1 MSDLFRQ
8 SALDKLSSPEQLDK
22 AVVIT
27 PPAFWIALTGG
38 VLIVLGA
45 VIWGIFGRL
54 PISVDANGIYVS
66 GDGTGGI
73 YSEVEGMVTQIDV
86 REGET
91 VKEGDVVAY
100 IGGGDITSEIKNL
113 GERIKSVESVTLNS
127 TSDTVTSDNKAIID
141 VKSDC

>member
-54 PISVDANGIYVS
+54 PISVDANGIY
-66 GDGTGGI
+66 G
-73 YSEVEGMVTQIDV
+73 
-86 REGET
+86 
-91 VKEGDVVAY
+91 
-100 IGGGDITSEIKNL
+100 
-113 GERIKSVESVTLNS
+113 
-127 TSDTVTSDNKAIID
+127 
-141 VKSDC
+141 